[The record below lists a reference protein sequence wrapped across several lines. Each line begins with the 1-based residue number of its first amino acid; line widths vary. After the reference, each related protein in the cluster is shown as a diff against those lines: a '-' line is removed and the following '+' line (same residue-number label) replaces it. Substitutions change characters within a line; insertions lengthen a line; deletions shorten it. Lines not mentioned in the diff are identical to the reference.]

1 MLPQIVVKHVMDERA
16 TFRFG
21 TQVDPKMLF
30 DSSSFISR
38 SYFDD
43 SMGSLQSSPK
53 VGVHDEEEEE
63 EINALV
69 VAALGDLH
77 APRRQ

>member
-16 TFRFG
+16 TFRCG
-21 TQVDPKMLF
+21 TQVDPRILF

-43 SMGSLQSSPK
+43 SMGSLHPK
-53 VGVHDEEEEE
+53 
-63 EINALV
+63 LV
-69 VAALGDLH
+69 STTKKK
-77 APRRQ
+77 RRRSMR